1 MKRILSA
8 LKVKNSVP
16 GQKGLAYS
24 AELLARSSGEDG
36 CKKNPHFCR
45 NRAEMGP
52 ISTTRLLDSFGDGD
66 DPAFGI
72 FESKF
77 AHAIELIF
85 DRHND
90 FRSRFLN
97 GGHDFLDALDF
108 DELSQAA
115 SDWPGA
121 EWGIVF
127 RNSFLIVE
135 EDFDTAV

>member
-1 MKRILSA
+1 MQPNPRADTSRLLFPSLRFCIVAPIRRILST

-24 AELLARSSGEDG
+24 AELLAKSSGEDG

-77 AHAIELIF
+77 AHPIELIF
-85 DRHND
+85 DRH
-90 FRSRFLN
+90 
-97 GGHDFLDALDF
+97 
-108 DELSQAA
+108 
-115 SDWPGA
+115 
-121 EWGIVF
+121 
-127 RNSFLIVE
+127 
-135 EDFDTAV
+135 